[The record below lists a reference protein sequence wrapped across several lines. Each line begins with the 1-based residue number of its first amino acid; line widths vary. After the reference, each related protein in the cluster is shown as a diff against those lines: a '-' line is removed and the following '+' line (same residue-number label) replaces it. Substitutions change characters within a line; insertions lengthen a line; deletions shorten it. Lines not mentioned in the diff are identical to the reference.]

1 MHAHASPRRGMTLVE
16 LLVVVMILLLLAV
29 TTIPRLM
36 PTDVQRGRDAA
47 LSVTAMASRVLRRA
61 EQNFLASNGARSAG
75 LWLQPLD
82 PVDTDQ
88 PNELLKGTGR
98 SKGVADLFV
107 CEPQDPYRGD
117 DPENALAYV
126 HHAFGS
132 GSPQA
137 LLLFS
142 TLTSPN
148 VREFCRSSSRI
159 TFGEDPRGY
168 YLRMLSDAEQTEW
181 ASNNVARL
189 PYPYRPTDKQHP
201 KQIGFYNTKSLIGA
215 GETYRPFDGSGT
227 VVKGDA
233 LLALIQAMPP
243 HTLPPPQSPDFRPG
257 QPPQA
262 LYTSANPCNADSV
275 TEPSGGACGCI
286 EPKIERDE
294 FGNPILD
301 ANNQPI
307 PVFENGRRVCVPQ
320 SLVMPSYFPA
330 ADVGTSFTIQ
340 RPITRSAAAP
350 ISLSDGFGIDL
361 AWSSFGDRL
370 LAQPAALV
378 DATGTP
384 LAGVGTMIGVDGLLS
399 HHPVMV
405 MLSDKGGVQSL
416 SFHRRQTI
424 GGFVSIVEDR
434 IDDPVDVYLLVGRLD
449 RAGRLYTPFPS
460 EQNPGANWQ
469 YPDSRWIRIS
479 RVNGEFLISEP
490 LPGAVDVRTSQQYAR
505 LGISTTRN

>member
-1 MHAHASPRRGMTLVE
+1 MTLVE
-16 LLVVVMILLLLAV
+16 LLVVVVILLLLAV

-61 EQNFLASNGARSAG
+61 EQNYLASNGARSAG

-82 PVDTDQ
+82 PVDVDQ
-88 PNELLKGTGR
+88 PNDLLKGTGR

-117 DPENALAYV
+117 EPESAKVHV
-126 HHAFGS
+126 HHAVGM
-132 GSPQA
+132 GPTQA
-137 LLLFS
+137 VLLFS

-159 TFGEDPRGY
+159 SFEDDVRQY
-168 YLRMLSDAEQTEW
+168 FLRILTATEQTQW
-181 ASNNVARL
+181 VSNNPTKL
-189 PYPYRPTDKQHP
+189 PAPYRPSGVGSPNVGYYRTKLFLTDALQYK
-201 KQIGFYNTKSLIGA
+201 
-215 GETYRPFDGSGT
+215 PFDPPST
-227 VVKGDA
+227 VTLAKGDG
-233 LLALIQAMPP
+233 LLAFVEAIPP
-243 HTLPPPQSPDFRPG
+243 HAAPPA
-257 QPPQA
+257 QPPI
-262 LYTSANPCNADSV
+262 SFNPGAPPDSS
-275 TEPSGGACGCI
+275 PY
-286 EPKIERDE
+286 D
-294 FGNPILD
+294 
-301 ANNQPI
+301 
-307 PVFENGRRVCVPQ
+307 
-320 SLVMPSYFPA
+320 FPG
-330 ADVGTSFTIQ
+330 ADVGWKYTIQ
-340 RPITRSAAAP
+340 RPVTRSAAAP
-350 ISLSDGFGIDL
+350 ISLPDGFGIDL

-370 LAQPAALV
+370 LAQPGALV
-378 DATGTP
+378 DASGTP

-416 SFHRRQTI
+416 YFHRRQVI
-424 GGFVSIVEDR
+424 GGFASIVEDR

-479 RVNGEFLISEP
+479 RVNGEFLISDP
-490 LPGAVDVRTSQQYAR
+490 LPGAADVRSSQQYSR

>member
-1 MHAHASPRRGMTLVE
+1 MTLVE

-29 TTIPRLM
+29 TTLPRLM

-82 PVDTDQ
+82 PVDADQ

-98 SKGVADLFV
+98 SKGAADLFV

-117 DPENALAYV
+117 DPESALVHV

-132 GSPQA
+132 GLPQA

-148 VREFCRSSSRI
+148 VREFCGSSSRI
-159 TFGEDPRGY
+159 SFDQDVRQY
-168 YLRMLSDAEQTEW
+168 FLRILTAAEQAQW
-181 ASNNVARL
+181 VSNNANKL
-189 PYPYRPTDKQHP
+189 PEPYRPSAVTTPLQGYYRTKLFITDAIQYK
-201 KQIGFYNTKSLIGA
+201 
-215 GETYRPFDGSGT
+215 PFDDPSQST
-227 VVKGDA
+227 LAKGDG
-233 LLALIQAMPP
+233 LLAFVEAITP
-243 HTLPPPQSPDFRPG
+243 HALPPAQSPPFKPG
-257 QPPQA
+257 KP
-262 LYTSANPCNADSV
+262 NP
-275 TEPSGGACGCI
+275 EELPS
-286 EPKIERDE
+286 D
-294 FGNPILD
+294 
-301 ANNQPI
+301 
-307 PVFENGRRVCVPQ
+307 
-320 SLVMPSYFPA
+320 FPA
-330 ADVGTSFTIQ
+330 ADVGTKFTIR

-350 ISLSDGFGIDL
+350 ISLPDGFGIDL

-370 LAQPAALV
+370 LAQPGALV

-416 SFHRRQTI
+416 YFHRRQTI
-424 GGFVSIVEDR
+424 G
-434 IDDPVDVYLLVGRLD
+434 
-449 RAGRLYTPFPS
+449 
-460 EQNPGANWQ
+460 
-469 YPDSRWIRIS
+469 
-479 RVNGEFLISEP
+479 
-490 LPGAVDVRTSQQYAR
+490 
-505 LGISTTRN
+505 